1 MSPFVS
7 HLAVEL
13 DAFLAF
19 KRTMGSPYVRA
30 EFTLRSFDRFVL
42 DYARR
47 HRPFRLDE
55 VVLAWL
61 ASKSKDRKPV
71 TVTVDLGAVRQFC
84 LHRRRRDPAAF
95 VPGRVW
101 APQSTKSDFLPFVF
115 TAAQVRDLLERATSL
130 KGPPFRAVVFRALL
144 LVLYCTG
151 VRPGEALRLRMK
163 DVDTNAGLLF
173 IAESKGRSRWVP
185 FERSL
190 GRELTRYT
198 IARRALALAGEG
210 PDTPF
215 LIDPQGRRLRSN
227 TASYTIRALLVDA
240 GLKPAVGRVGPRPYD
255 FRHTFAVHRLTR
267 WYRAGVDINGR
278 LPWLSA
284 YMGHNDILGTESYLT
299 ATPELLAIASKR
311 FGRHLARRSA
321 DKA

>member
-1 MSPFVS
+1 MSSFVS

-13 DAFLAF
+13 DEFLVF

-42 DYARR
+42 IHARR

-55 VVLAWL
+55 AILAWL
-61 ASKSKDRKPV
+61 ASQKKDRKPV

-101 APQSTKSDFLPFVF
+101 APQSTKSEFLPFVF
-115 TAAQVRDLLERATSL
+115 TDAHIRDLLRRATSL
-130 KGPPFRAVVFRALL
+130 DRPPFRGVLVRALL

-151 VRPGEALRLRMK
+151 IRFGEALRLRMK
-163 DVDTNAGLLF
+163 DVDVNGGLLF

-190 GRELTRYT
+190 GRELAQYMA
-198 IARRALALAGEG
+198 ARSALAAAEAADPFFIR
-210 PDTPF
+210 PD
-215 LIDPQGRRLRSN
+215 GRRLRSR
-227 TASYTIRALLVDA
+227 TASDIVRALLRAA
-240 GLKPAVGRVGPRPYD
+240 GLKPSVGRVGPRPYD
-255 FRHTFAVHRLTR
+255 MRHTFAVHRLTR
-267 WYRAGVDINGR
+267 WYRAGVDINAR

-299 ATPELLAIASKR
+299 ATPELLAIASQR
-311 FGRHLARRSA
+311 FERHLARRR
-321 DKA
+321 DDNR